1 VIPDRLKQRA
11 RARTRLGR
19 ARGRSRNPGR
29 STQPETTPDQPAQ
42 LGQGTPPTP
51 YLTTRLSRSPGH
63 SARPDP
69 VADQPA
75 APADPDHLPR
85 PNPTERPGQRV
96 SRGTRP
102 TPTGHH
108 LAHPSAHPDNS
119 ARPDPTADQPATPA
133 DPDHLPPPN
142 PTADRRAQRDRQCA
156 RPTPA
161 GASDRDGARPH
172 LSADPPERGASPG
185 RLRQRVKRHG
195 WPAVVGL
202 VLGLLALGPALGRGF
217 VLTYDMVF
225 VPDPPISLADLGA
238 TGSVARAV
246 PSDLIVALASRGIPA
261 QIFQKIILISI
272 FVLACAGACALAE
285 RLPMAA
291 RLVAGVC
298 FTWNPFVAERL
309 IMGQWAALL
318 GYAAL
323 PWVMRELTGRAGL
336 DGRDR
341 RDGRGGRDEKPRL
354 GRLAL
359 TLVPAAVGGFAAMS
373 ITAVAALPVAWFGA
387 GAQAGRAGRARRT
400 GVVLAA
406 LAVASLPWVIPSLI
420 VPVHADPAGAAVF
433 AARADTPFGALG
445 SLLMLGGVWNAQAV
459 PSGYGGAASVC
470 WLIVVLAALV
480 GYLLVARPR
489 RIAAGLGVAAM
500 LGYCVAAIGT
510 WSVSLDLLKD
520 AISFWPGFALLRD
533 GQQFIAP
540 LVLATSIGLAAG
552 VAAVIGAAQE
562 RTGTRRKPAGPTRP
576 SGPSGPGVVLA
587 AVALLAPV
595 LLLPGLAW
603 GAVGRLRAVEYP
615 ADWVAASKLLDGSR
629 APGSVLLLPWAQYR
643 QYPWNHGEPV
653 FDPWPRMLTRPMIW
667 NDALRVGTTTVAPES
682 ESARQLGPAVT
693 APGPMTFRLVA
704 AGVRYVIV
712 DAGPLL
718 GKPQSRLAT
727 LARLPGAQV
736 MLASPDL
743 IIFRLPAYPPT

>member
-1 VIPDRLKQRA
+1 
-11 RARTRLGR
+11 
-19 ARGRSRNPGR
+19 
-29 STQPETTPDQPAQ
+29 
-42 LGQGTPPTP
+42 
-51 YLTTRLSRSPGH
+51 
-63 SARPDP
+63 
-69 VADQPA
+69 
-75 APADPDHLPR
+75 
-85 PNPTERPGQRV
+85 
-96 SRGTRP
+96 
-102 TPTGHH
+102 
-108 LAHPSAHPDNS
+108 
-119 ARPDPTADQPATPA
+119 
-133 DPDHLPPPN
+133 
-142 PTADRRAQRDRQCA
+142 
-156 RPTPA
+156 
-161 GASDRDGARPH
+161 
-172 LSADPPERGASPG
+172 
-185 RLRQRVKRHG
+185 
-195 WPAVVGL
+195 
-202 VLGLLALGPALGRGF
+202 LLALGPALGRGF

-298 FTWNPFVAERL
+298 FTWNPFVTERL

-323 PWVMRELTGRAGL
+323 PWVVRELA
-336 DGRDR
+336 GRDR
-341 RDGRGGRDEKPRL
+341 TLRL

-359 TLVPAAVGGFAAMS
+359 TLVPVAVGGFAAMS

-387 GAQAGRAGRARRT
+387 GSQADWAARARRT

-470 WLIVVLAALV
+470 WLVVVLAALA

-489 RIAAGLGVAAM
+489 RIAAGLGAAAV

-510 WSVSLDLLKD
+510 WSVSLGLLKD

-562 RTGTRRKPAGPTRP
+562 RTGTSRPRAGPTG
-576 SGPSGPGVVLA
+576 SAGPGVVLA
-587 AVALLAPV
+587 VVALLAPV

-615 ADWVAASKLLDGSR
+615 ADWAAASRLLDRSR
-629 APGSVLLLPWAQYR
+629 EPGSVLLLPWAQYR
-643 QYPWNHGEPV
+643 RYPWNHGEPV

-667 NDALRVGTTTVAPES
+667 NDAIRVGTTTVAAES

-718 GKPQSRLAT
+718 TKPRARLAT